1 MACSDSPT
9 NTWRQFPAFL
19 VMNVLQNLQFTTEG
33 GAWNLIK
40 TQLTD
45 LPQDKRWSSF
55 IILSL

>member
-1 MACSDSPT
+1 MAYSGLPT
-9 NTWRQFPAFL
+9 NTWKQFPAFL
-19 VMNVLQNLQFTTEG
+19 VINVLQNLLFTTEG

-45 LPQDKRWSSF
+45 LPQDMRWSSF